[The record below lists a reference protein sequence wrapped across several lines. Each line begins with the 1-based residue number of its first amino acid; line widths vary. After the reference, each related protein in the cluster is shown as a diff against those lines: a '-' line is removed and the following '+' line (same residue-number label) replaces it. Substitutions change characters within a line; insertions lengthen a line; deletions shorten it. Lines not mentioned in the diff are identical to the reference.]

1 MQLQFDDPFYY
12 LSNFH
17 KALNWLRQ
25 RHADLLLA
33 DELAFLCGFGEL
45 AQPAQALLVRMIM
58 RKGRHFRASKLDY
71 AEIGCTRT
79 AAQAL
84 LAKGLISD
92 EQALTPQ
99 EVFGLLRKDE
109 LLEHFDAHALRRLKK
124 AELLEHLSAQHPEPR
139 RFADWCP
146 NLDER
151 VYSLS
156 IHALCERLRLMFF
169 GNLRQDWSE
178 FVLAD
183 LGIFRYEQVELSADS
198 RVFRHRGD
206 VDCYLQLQDCRDA
219 FEAGEPLREVLQRID
234 AQPCDT
240 PFLAARRDKL
250 LFRLGQHLEREA
262 QLDSALACYADCRY
276 AEARLRR
283 IRVLER
289 LARPEQAYAL
299 ACEAAAAPHNDAES
313 QGVKR
318 ALQRLGRQLGLDKPA
333 PAKVPAPSRI
343 DLCLPKPEAQNR
355 PLKSVGEAGKTRQKQ
370 ARKRLGSHSTLRAVN
385 EHSEPVFNAVLPTQ
399 VVFQRPVSVEYA
411 VKLHLSEP
419 EAPVHYVENS
429 LICSLFGL
437 LCWPAIFA
445 PLPGAFFHPFHSGP
459 VDLLSADFHPR
470 RAALFAACLTQL
482 DSDAYKSTIR
492 QTYTDKYGILS
503 PFVFWGALDAE
514 LLEQALDCLP
524 AAHLRAWFQ
533 RLLLDI
539 KANRAGMPDLI
550 QFWPAHKRY
559 RMIEV
564 KGPGDRLQDNQR
576 RWLAFCAEHGMP
588 VDVCYVQWAEA

>member
-1 MQLQFDDPFYY
+1 MQLQLDDPLYY
-12 LSNFH
+12 LNNFH
-17 KALNWLRQ
+17 KVLNWLQQ

-33 DELAFLCGFGEL
+33 DELALLRRFGEL

-58 RKGRHFRASKLDY
+58 RKGQNFRASKLEY

-79 AAQAL
+79 AAEAL
-84 LAKGLISD
+84 LATGLISD
-92 EQALTPQ
+92 AQALSPQ
-99 EVFGLLRKDE
+99 EVFSLLRKDE
-109 LLEHFDAHALRRLKK
+109 LLEHFDAGALRRLKK
-124 AELLEHLSAQHPEPR
+124 AELLEHLSTLHPEPR

-146 NLDER
+146 NLDEQ

-206 VDCYLQLQDCRDA
+206 VDCYLHLQACRDA
-219 FEAGEPLREVLQRID
+219 FEAGEPLPEVLQRIN
-234 AQPCDT
+234 AQSCDT
-240 PFLAARRDKL
+240 PFLAARRSKL
-250 LFRLGQHLEREA
+250 LFRLGQQLEREA
-262 QLDSALACYADCRY
+262 QLESALACYADCDY
-276 AEARLRR
+276 ADARLRR

-289 LARPEQAYAL
+289 LARPTEAYAL
-299 ACEAAAAPHNDAES
+299 AREAAAAPHNDAES
-313 QGVKR
+313 QGVQR

-333 PAKVPAPSRI
+333 PAKVPTPSRL
-343 DLCLPKPEAQNR
+343 DLSLPRPEAQNR
-355 PLKSVGEAGKTRQKQ
+355 PLKSVGEAGNTRQKQ
-370 ARKRLGSHSTLRAVN
+370 ARKRSLRAVN

-411 VKLHLSEP
+411 VKLHLSKP
-419 EAPVHYVENS
+419 DAPVHYVENS

-470 RAALFAACLTQL
+470 RAELFAACLAQL

-492 QTYTDKYGILS
+492 QTYAAKYGILS

-539 KANRAGMPDLI
+539 KANRAGMPALI

-559 RMIEV
+559 RRIDV

-588 VDVCYVQWAEA
+588 VDVCYVQWADA

>member
-1 MQLQFDDPFYY
+1 MQLQLDDPFYY
-12 LSNFH
+12 LNNFH
-17 KALNWLRQ
+17 KALNWLQQ

-33 DELAFLCGFGEL
+33 DELALLRRFVEL

-58 RKGRHFRASKLDY
+58 RKGEHFRASKLEY

-84 LAKGLISD
+84 LAAELISA
-92 EQALTPQ
+92 EQALTPH
-99 EVFGLLRKDE
+99 EVFSLLRKDE
-109 LLEHFDAHALRRLKK
+109 LLEHFDARALRGLKK
-124 AELLEHLSAQHPEPR
+124 TELLEHLSSLHPEPR
-139 RFADWCP
+139 SFAAWCP
-146 NLDER
+146 NLDEQ

-156 IHALCERLRLMFF
+156 IHELCERLRLMFF
-169 GNLRQDWSE
+169 GNLRQDWTE

-183 LGIFRYEQVELSADS
+183 LGIFRYEQVELSDNS

-206 VDCYLQLQDCRDA
+206 VDCYLQLQACRDA
-219 FEAGEPLREVLQRID
+219 FEAGEPLNEVLQRID
-234 AQPCDT
+234 AQNCDT
-240 PFLAARRDKL
+240 PFLAARRSKL
-250 LFRLGQHLEREA
+250 LFRLGQQLEREA
-262 QLDSALACYADCRY
+262 QLESALVCYADCQY
-276 AEARLRR
+276 ADARLRR
-283 IRVLER
+283 VRVLER
-289 LARPEQAYAL
+289 LGRPAEAYAL
-299 ACEAAAAPHNDAES
+299 ACEAAAAPRNDAES
-313 QGVKR
+313 QGVQR
-318 ALQRLGRQLGLDKPA
+318 ALQRLGRQLGLNKSP
-333 PAKVPAPSRI
+333 PAKLPAPSRL
-343 DLCLPKPEAQNR
+343 DLSLPR
-355 PLKSVGEAGKTRQKQ
+355 PDAL
-370 ARKRLGSHSTLRAVN
+370 
-385 EHSEPVFNAVLPTQ
+385 
-399 VVFQRPVSVEYA
+399 SVEYA

-470 RAALFAACLTQL
+470 RAELFAACLAQL

-492 QTYTDKYGILS
+492 QTYVDKYGILS

-550 QFWPAHKRY
+550 QFWPAQKRY

>member
-1 MQLQFDDPFYY
+1 MQLQLDDPFYY
-12 LSNFH
+12 LNNFH
-17 KALNWLRQ
+17 KALNWLQQ

-33 DELAFLCGFGEL
+33 DELALLRHFAEL

-58 RKGRHFRASKLDY
+58 RKGQHFRASKLEY
-71 AEIGCTRT
+71 AEIGCTRA

-84 LAKGLISD
+84 LAAGLIND
-92 EQALTPQ
+92 AQALTPH
-99 EVFGLLRKDE
+99 EVFSLLRKDE
-109 LLEHFDAHALRRLKK
+109 LLEHFDARALRNLKK
-124 AELLEHLSAQHPEPR
+124 AELLEQLAERHPEPR
-139 RFADWCP
+139 RFTLWCP
-146 NLDER
+146 NLDEQ

-156 IHALCERLRLMFF
+156 IHELCERLRLMFF
-169 GNLRQDWSE
+169 GNLHQDWTE

-183 LGIFRYEQVELSADS
+183 LGIFRYEQVELSDNS
-198 RVFRHRGD
+198 RVFRQRGD

-219 FEAGEPLREVLQRID
+219 FDAGEPLAEVLQRIN
-234 AQPCDT
+234 AQSCDT
-240 PFLAARRDKL
+240 PFLAARRSKL
-250 LFRLGQHLEREA
+250 LFRLGQQLEREA
-262 QLDSALACYADCRY
+262 QLESALTCYADCDY
-276 AEARLRR
+276 ADARLRR

-313 QGVKR
+313 QGVQR

-333 PAKVPAPSRI
+333 PLKLPAPSRL
-343 DLCLPKPEAQNR
+343 DLSLPR
-355 PLKSVGEAGKTRQKQ
+355 PDAL
-370 ARKRLGSHSTLRAVN
+370 
-385 EHSEPVFNAVLPTQ
+385 
-399 VVFQRPVSVEYA
+399 SVEYA

-470 RAALFAACLTQL
+470 RAELFATCLAQL
-482 DSDAYKSTIR
+482 DSDAYKNTIR
-492 QTYTDKYGILS
+492 QTYMDKYGILS

-550 QFWPAHKRY
+550 QFWPEQKRY

>member
-1 MQLQFDDPFYY
+1 MQLQLDDPLYY
-12 LSNFH
+12 LNNFH
-17 KALNWLRQ
+17 KVLNWLQQ

-33 DELAFLCGFGEL
+33 DELALLRRFGEL

-58 RKGRHFRASKLDY
+58 RKGQNFRASKLEY

-79 AAQAL
+79 AAEAL
-84 LAKGLISD
+84 LATGLISD
-92 EQALTPQ
+92 AQALSPQ
-99 EVFGLLRKDE
+99 EVFSLLRKDE
-109 LLEHFDAHALRRLKK
+109 LLEHFDAGALRRLKK
-124 AELLEHLSAQHPEPR
+124 AELLEHLSTLHPEPR

-146 NLDER
+146 NLDEQ

-206 VDCYLQLQDCRDA
+206 VDCYLHLQDCRDA
-219 FEAGEPLREVLQRID
+219 FEAGEPLPEVLQRID
-234 AQPCDT
+234 RQRCGT

-250 LFRLGQHLEREA
+250 LFRLGQQLEREA
-262 QLDSALACYADCRY
+262 QLESALACYSDCHH

-283 IRVLER
+283 IRLLER
-289 LARPEQAYAL
+289 LARPTEAYAL
-299 ACEAAAAPHNDAES
+299 AREAAAAPHNDAES
-313 QGVKR
+313 QGVQR

-333 PAKVPAPSRI
+333 PAKVPTPSRL
-343 DLCLPKPEAQNR
+343 DLSLPR
-355 PLKSVGEAGKTRQKQ
+355 PDAL
-370 ARKRLGSHSTLRAVN
+370 
-385 EHSEPVFNAVLPTQ
+385 
-399 VVFQRPVSVEYA
+399 SVEYA

-419 EAPVHYVENS
+419 DAPVHYVENS

-470 RAALFAACLTQL
+470 RAELFAACLAQL

-492 QTYTDKYGILS
+492 QTYAAKYGLLS

-524 AAHLRAWFQ
+524 AAHLRSWFQ

>member
-1 MQLQFDDPFYY
+1 MQLQLDDPFYY

-17 KALNWLRQ
+17 KALNWLQQ
-25 RHADLLLA
+25 RHADLLQA
-33 DELAFLCGFGEL
+33 DELALLRHFDEL

-58 RKGRHFRASKLDY
+58 RKGEHFRASKLEY
-71 AEIGCTRT
+71 AEIGSTRS

-84 LAKGLISD
+84 HTTGLISA

-109 LLEHFDAHALRRLKK
+109 LLEHFDAHAQRRLKK
-124 AELLEHLSAQHPEPR
+124 AELLEHLSALHPEPR

-146 NLDER
+146 NLDEQ

-183 LGIFRYEQVELSADS
+183 LGIFRYEQVELSDNS
-198 RVFRHRGD
+198 RVFRHRAD
-206 VDCYLQLQDCRDA
+206 VDCYLQLQACRDA
-219 FEAGEPLREVLQRID
+219 FEAGEPLAEVLQRID
-234 AQPCDT
+234 VQPCDT

-250 LFRLGQHLEREA
+250 LFRLGQQLEREA
-262 QLDSALACYADCRY
+262 QLESALACYADCRH

-289 LARPEQAYAL
+289 LARPQQAYAL
-299 ACEAAAAPHNDAES
+299 ACEAAAAPHNEAES
-313 QGVKR
+313 QGVQR

-333 PAKVPAPSRI
+333 AEKIPAPSRI
-343 DLCLPKPEAQNR
+343 DLCLPRPEAQ
-355 PLKSVGEAGKTRQKQ
+355 
-370 ARKRLGSHSTLRAVN
+370 
-385 EHSEPVFNAVLPTQ
+385 
-399 VVFQRPVSVEYA
+399 SVEYA
-411 VKLHLSEP
+411 VKLHLDEP

-470 RAALFAACLTQL
+470 RAELFAACLAQL
-482 DSDAYKSTIR
+482 ESDAYKSTIR
-492 QTYTDKYGILS
+492 QTYADKYGTLS

-576 RWLAFCAEHGMP
+576 RWLAFCAEHDMP

>member
-1 MQLQFDDPFYY
+1 MQLQLDDPLYY
-12 LSNFH
+12 LNNFH
-17 KALNWLRQ
+17 KVLNWLQQ

-33 DELAFLCGFGEL
+33 DELALLRRFGEL

-58 RKGRHFRASKLDY
+58 RKGQHFRASKLEY

-79 AAQAL
+79 AAETL
-84 LAKGLISD
+84 LATGLISD
-92 EQALTPQ
+92 VQALSPQ
-99 EVFGLLRKDE
+99 EVFSLLRKDE
-109 LLEHFDAHALRRLKK
+109 LLEHFDAGALRRLKK
-124 AELLEHLSAQHPEPR
+124 AELLEHLSTLHPEPR

-146 NLDER
+146 NLDEQ
-151 VYSLS
+151 VYSLG

-206 VDCYLQLQDCRDA
+206 VDCYLHLQACRDA
-219 FEAGEPLREVLQRID
+219 FEAGEPLPEVLQRID
-234 AQPCDT
+234 TLSCDM

-250 LFRLGQHLEREA
+250 LFRLGQQLEREA
-262 QLDSALACYADCRY
+262 QLESALACYADCDY
-276 AEARLRR
+276 ADARLRR
-283 IRVLER
+283 IRLLER
-289 LARPEQAYAL
+289 LARPTEAYAL
-299 ACEAAAAPHNDAES
+299 AREAAAAPHNDAES
-313 QGVKR
+313 QGVQR

-333 PAKVPAPSRI
+333 PVKLPAPSRL
-343 DLCLPKPEAQNR
+343 DLSLPRPEAQ
-355 PLKSVGEAGKTRQKQ
+355 
-370 ARKRLGSHSTLRAVN
+370 
-385 EHSEPVFNAVLPTQ
+385 
-399 VVFQRPVSVEYA
+399 SVEYA
-411 VKLHLSEP
+411 VKLHLSKP
-419 EAPVHYVENS
+419 DAPVHYVENS

-470 RAALFAACLTQL
+470 RAELFAACLAQL
-482 DSDAYKSTIR
+482 DSDAYKRTIR
-492 QTYTDKYGILS
+492 QTYAAKYGILS

-588 VDVCYVQWAEA
+588 VDVCYVQWADA

>member
-1 MQLQFDDPFYY
+1 MQLQLDDPFYY
-12 LSNFH
+12 LNNFH
-17 KALNWLRQ
+17 KALNWLQQ

-33 DELAFLCGFGEL
+33 DELALLRRFVEL

-58 RKGRHFRASKLDY
+58 RKGEHFRASKLEY

-84 LAKGLISD
+84 LAAELISA
-92 EQALTPQ
+92 EQALTPH
-99 EVFGLLRKDE
+99 EVFSLLRKDE
-109 LLEHFDAHALRRLKK
+109 LLEHFDARALRGLKK
-124 AELLEHLSAQHPEPR
+124 TELLEHLSSLHPEPR
-139 RFADWCP
+139 SFAAWCP
-146 NLDER
+146 NLDEQ

-156 IHALCERLRLMFF
+156 IHELCERLRLMFF
-169 GNLRQDWSE
+169 GNLRQDWTE

-183 LGIFRYEQVELSADS
+183 LGIFRYEQVELSDNS

-206 VDCYLQLQDCRDA
+206 VDCYLQLQACRDA
-219 FEAGEPLREVLQRID
+219 FEAGEPLNEVLQRID
-234 AQPCDT
+234 AQNCDT
-240 PFLAARRDKL
+240 PFLAARRSKL
-250 LFRLGQHLEREA
+250 LFRLGQQLEREA
-262 QLDSALACYADCRY
+262 QLESALVCYADCQY
-276 AEARLRR
+276 ADARLRR
-283 IRVLER
+283 VRVLER
-289 LARPEQAYAL
+289 LGRPAEAYAL
-299 ACEAAAAPHNDAES
+299 ACEAAAAPRNDAES
-313 QGVKR
+313 QGVQR
-318 ALQRLGRQLGLDKPA
+318 ALQRLGRQLGLNKSP
-333 PAKVPAPSRI
+333 PAKLPAPSRL
-343 DLCLPKPEAQNR
+343 DLSLPR
-355 PLKSVGEAGKTRQKQ
+355 PDAL
-370 ARKRLGSHSTLRAVN
+370 
-385 EHSEPVFNAVLPTQ
+385 
-399 VVFQRPVSVEYA
+399 SVEYA

-470 RAALFAACLTQL
+470 RAELFAACLAQL

-492 QTYTDKYGILS
+492 QTYAAKYGILS

-588 VDVCYVQWAEA
+588 VDVCYVQWADA

>member
-1 MQLQFDDPFYY
+1 MQLQLDDPLYY
-12 LSNFH
+12 LNNFH
-17 KALNWLRQ
+17 KVLNWLQQ

-33 DELAFLCGFGEL
+33 DELALLRRFGEL

-58 RKGRHFRASKLDY
+58 RKGQHFRASKLEY

-79 AAQAL
+79 AAEAL
-84 LAKGLISD
+84 LATGLISD
-92 EQALTPQ
+92 AQALSPQ
-99 EVFGLLRKDE
+99 EVFSLLRKDE
-109 LLEHFDAHALRRLKK
+109 LLEHFDAGALRRLKK
-124 AELLEHLSAQHPEPR
+124 AELLEHLSTLHPDPR

-146 NLDER
+146 NLDEQ
-151 VYSLS
+151 VYSLG

-206 VDCYLQLQDCRDA
+206 VDCYLHLQACRDA
-219 FEAGEPLREVLQRID
+219 FEAGEPLPEVLQRID
-234 AQPCDT
+234 TLSCDT

-250 LFRLGQHLEREA
+250 LFRLGQQLEREA
-262 QLDSALACYADCRY
+262 QLESALACYADCDY
-276 AEARLRR
+276 ADARLRR

-289 LARPEQAYAL
+289 LARPTEAYAL
-299 ACEAAAAPHNDAES
+299 AREAAAAPHNDAES
-313 QGVKR
+313 QGVQR

-333 PAKVPAPSRI
+333 PVKLPAPSRL
-343 DLCLPKPEAQNR
+343 DLSLPRPEAQ
-355 PLKSVGEAGKTRQKQ
+355 
-370 ARKRLGSHSTLRAVN
+370 
-385 EHSEPVFNAVLPTQ
+385 
-399 VVFQRPVSVEYA
+399 SVEYA

-419 EAPVHYVENS
+419 DAPVHYVENS

-459 VDLLSADFHPR
+459 VDLLSADFHSR
-470 RAALFAACLTQL
+470 RAELFAACLAQL

-588 VDVCYVQWAEA
+588 VDVCYVQWADA

>member
-1 MQLQFDDPFYY
+1 MQLQLDDPFYY
-12 LSNFH
+12 LNNFH
-17 KALNWLRQ
+17 KALNWLQQ

-33 DELAFLCGFGEL
+33 DELALLRRFVEL

-58 RKGRHFRASKLDY
+58 RKGEHFRASKLEY

-84 LAKGLISD
+84 LAAELISA
-92 EQALTPQ
+92 EQALTPH
-99 EVFGLLRKDE
+99 EVFSLLRKDE
-109 LLEHFDAHALRRLKK
+109 LLEHFDARALRGLKK
-124 AELLEHLSAQHPEPR
+124 TELLEHLSSLHPEPR
-139 RFADWCP
+139 SFAAWCP
-146 NLDER
+146 NLDEQ

-156 IHALCERLRLMFF
+156 IHELCERLRLMFF
-169 GNLRQDWSE
+169 GNLRQDWTE

-183 LGIFRYEQVELSADS
+183 LGIFRYEQVELSDNS

-206 VDCYLQLQDCRDA
+206 VDCYLQLQACRDA
-219 FEAGEPLREVLQRID
+219 FEAGEPLNEVLQRID
-234 AQPCDT
+234 AQNCDSR
-240 PFLAARRDKL
+240 FLAARRSKL
-250 LFRLGQHLEREA
+250 LFRLGQQLEREA
-262 QLDSALACYADCRY
+262 QLESALVCYADCQY
-276 AEARLRR
+276 ADARLRR
-283 IRVLER
+283 VRVLER
-289 LARPEQAYAL
+289 LGRPAEAYAL
-299 ACEAAAAPHNDAES
+299 ACEAAAAPRNDAES
-313 QGVKR
+313 QGVQR
-318 ALQRLGRQLGLDKPA
+318 ALQRLGRQLGLNKSP
-333 PAKVPAPSRI
+333 PAKLPAPSRL
-343 DLCLPKPEAQNR
+343 DLSLPR
-355 PLKSVGEAGKTRQKQ
+355 PDAL
-370 ARKRLGSHSTLRAVN
+370 
-385 EHSEPVFNAVLPTQ
+385 
-399 VVFQRPVSVEYA
+399 SVEYA

-470 RAALFAACLTQL
+470 RAELFAACLAQL

-492 QTYTDKYGILS
+492 QTYVDKYGILS

-550 QFWPAHKRY
+550 QFWPAQKRY